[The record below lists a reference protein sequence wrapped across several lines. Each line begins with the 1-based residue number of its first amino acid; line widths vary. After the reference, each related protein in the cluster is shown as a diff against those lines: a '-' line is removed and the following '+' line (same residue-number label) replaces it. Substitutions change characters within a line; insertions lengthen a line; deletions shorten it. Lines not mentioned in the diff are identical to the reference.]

1 MIENIEKSHCEHLDN
16 YTGDLR
22 NCSCKRYLTVS
33 NPKTGRI
40 EVLVFCNEWFRLN
53 VQQKVNEKS
62 YHETHQYVA
71 IDLLEKM
78 ILKHFD
84 LRKHIPWGRYANINN
99 ISIDLC
105 KRPYVYT
112 YVNIRTA
119 IDWYN
124 LHESRDLFL
133 EIKDAILHWCGRN
146 ERFKKHKS
154 NCARIK
160 TILNKIHYEYDEH
173 EKEML
178 FNELFLIILKLTTNE
193 AD

>member
-1 MIENIEKSHCEHLDN
+1 
-16 YTGDLR
+16 
-22 NCSCKRYLTVS
+22 VS

-62 YHETHQYVA
+62 YYETHQYVA
-71 IDLLEKM
+71 IDLIEKM
-78 ILKHFD
+78 ILNHFD

-119 IDWYN
+119 IEWYN

-173 EKEML
+173 EKEIL